1 MLTDKFLIKRR
12 RGRLSAEA
20 IGALEDAL
28 EDVRVLPARQTLT
41 CEDKTVDASTYLI
54 EGLMCRYVDGRRGQR
69 QLVAI
74 HVPGDFVDLQSF
86 PLERIDHA
94 VTSLTDATIATVRHE
109 TLIGLMARH
118 PELVRLL
125 WFSTM
130 LDAAISR
137 EWIFRLG
144 NLPAIGRVAHF
155 CCEMATR
162 LSIVGEGDG
171 KQFTL
176 PLTQADIADACGL
189 TPEHVNRV
197 FRQLREGGI
206 FQFADGVLEIGNPEE
221 ARTIGHFD
229 PGFLYIDDVID

>member
-1 MLTDKFLIKRR
+1 MLTDNFLIKRR
-12 RGRLSAEA
+12 RSRLSAEA

-41 CEDKTVDASTYLI
+41 CEDETVQASTYLI
-54 EGLMCRYVDGRRGQR
+54 DGFMCRYVDGRKGQR

-74 HVPGDFVDLQSF
+74 HVPGDFVDLQSY

-94 VTSLTDATIATVRHE
+94 VTSLTDATIASIKHE
-109 TLIGLMARH
+109 TLVGLMHRH

-144 NLPAIGRVAHF
+144 NLPALGRVAHF
-155 CCEMATR
+155 FCEMATR
-162 LSIVGEGDG
+162 LKIINVGREEIYP
-171 KQFTL
+171 L
-176 PLTQADIADACGL
+176 PLTQADIAGACGL
-189 TPEHVNRV
+189 TPEHFNRV
-197 FRQLREGGI
+197 LRQLREADI
-206 FQFADGVLEIGNPEE
+206 IRFADGVLHLRDPEQ
-221 ARTIGHFD
+221 ARVSGTSIRASS
-229 PGFLYIDDVID
+229 ISTT